1 MTHGLAKQFWKV
13 YIGMAGKNGMH
24 ANMSNPVDDFKA
36 SAHAGEFD
44 KLTDDQYYRKEA
56 DAEELSS
63 FWHYKPSES
72 ELPTKANINNR
83 LSVPNTKHVLR
94 ILEENWRIKNKQSF
108 L

>member
-1 MTHGLAKQFWKV
+1 MTHDMAKQFWKV

-63 FWHYKPSES
+63 FWHYKPSETAGR
-72 ELPTKANINNR
+72 PTASMVIWTSTYTGRKR
-83 LSVPNTKHVLR
+83 LSGRPPCLCTT
-94 ILEENWRIKNKQSF
+94 I
-108 L
+108 